1 MKKIIFIAVMF
12 FFCISCK
19 KELQKGNEITFKPK
33 SLSIFSIDSNGYE
46 KLQIKAIYFYND
58 SLPLGIDSI
67 SVIDSVI
74 RFGEFSSKFYYKI
87 TNDTI
92 INGVKNQSGLLF
104 FDKEMSEENNNHI
117 QFVKADN
124 TYKITDYNS
133 GTLYN
138 SFSEYYSYKDV
149 FNLTNYSYNT
159 YPSVGNQTYSF
170 INSLSDS
177 IKISSLYNYSDGSTT
192 YDTAYYKNRYY
203 DFPISVFSN
212 TFRNELLTNFRGNIF
227 DVLSMFMPLS
237 SKPSKLIDRIYSN
250 GIICRYNYT
259 FDANGRILNV
269 ISNHP
274 YFGIQKIVLEY

>member
-92 INGVKNQSGLLF
+92 INGIKNQSGLLF
-104 FDKEMSEENNNHI
+104 FDKEMSEEYNDHVLFQKI
-117 QFVKADN
+117 DDQ
-124 TYKITDYNS
+124 YKILGNAS
-133 GTLYN
+133 GYFYN
-138 SFSEYYSYKDV
+138 SFTESYIYKDA
-149 FNLTNYSYNT
+149 FNLTGYSYNT
-159 YPSVGNQTYSF
+159 YPSVYNQTYNY
-170 INSLSDS
+170 INNIGDS

-203 DFPISVFSN
+203 DYPISVFSN
-212 TFRNELLTNFRGNIF
+212 TFRNKLQTNFRGKKF

-250 GIICRYNYT
+250 GIICRYDYT